1 MPALPRD
8 TIKIVLRPRGGIN
21 LAKLGIVELTAA
33 VHAAAGTTKEVE
45 YEDILCVNA
54 QQNIVVICTS
64 DEERATR
71 YSQIKE
77 IAIREKKHEVWAYRT
92 APHDTVKGVIRG
104 IPISET
110 SDNIDERVVNKRNP
124 LALGAKRIGETTTV
138 IVVFKGAKVPNYV
151 RQRFRALLHKASAQ
165 AGCSKLLVCG
175 DFNAMDQSWGYVKSN
190 AKGRNLAQDALDN
203 GYVLVTDPANP
214 TRTGNSVS
222 RDTTPDL
229 TFVKNIV
236 AEDVQW
242 KNTGLDLGSDHMIVE
257 TTVRLS
263 GASAPQARKHKWVDW
278 EAFRR
283 QRNEAADENEH
294 IQDIAAWMKNVTRD
308 VRLATREIEMDV
320 QVDSMDSRLVHLIQA
335 KRSLQERWKKQRLNR
350 GLRKKIAGLN
360 RKIEEH
366 CHALNNQKWNE
377 LCNAADG
384 QLHNGRT
391 WNLFRHLLDK
401 TKTKSYQ
408 RDRLAKILHAEIKE
422 RGEDAVKKKLLEKYI
437 PSTPKVTHRDYF
449 GSPNDRLDRDID
461 VEEVRT
467 ALQELNSRSAPG
479 PDHVPN
485 GALKNLD
492 DRSIV
497 ALTKYFNECWSMI
510 GFRQHLCTQD
520 AMIQLKHLIVDRDTR
535 DSRAVMGLDLQGAFD
550 NVNHSAILSQVSKL
564 NMGKRTHEYIG
575 SFLTGRTAEIVAGDL
590 ATDAKE
596 NGSRG
601 TPQGSRDET
610 NKLNVVIRRAYKTA
624 IGVPECTSTE
634 RLYTLGI
641 HNTLDEIAEAQRIAQ
656 LERLSMTKPGSGV
669 DRIVSASLA

>member
-1 MPALPRD
+1 MP
-8 TIKIVLRPRGGIN
+8 
-21 LAKLGIVELTAA
+21 
-33 VHAAAGTTKEVE
+33 
-45 YEDILCVNA
+45 
-54 QQNIVVICTS
+54 
-64 DEERATR
+64 
-71 YSQIKE
+71 
-77 IAIREKKHEVWAYRT
+77 KHD
-92 APHDTVKGVIRG
+92 H
-104 IPISET
+104 
-110 SDNIDERVVNKRNP
+110 
-124 LALGAKRIGETTTV
+124 
-138 IVVFKGAKVPNYV
+138 
-151 RQRFRALLHKASAQ
+151 SA
-165 AGCSKLLVCG
+165 
-175 DFNAMDQSWGYVKSN
+175 
-190 AKGRNLAQDALDN
+190 
-203 GYVLVTDPANP
+203 
-214 TRTGNSVS
+214 
-222 RDTTPDL
+222 DTTPDL

-263 GASAPQARKHKWVDW
+263 GASAPQARKHKWVEW
-278 EAFRR
+278 EDFRR

-308 VRLATREIEMDV
+308 VKMATREIETDV
-320 QVDSMDSRLVHLIQA
+320 KVGSMDSRLVHLIQV

-366 CHALNNQKWNE
+366 CHALSNQKWNE

-384 QLHNGRT
+384 QLHKGRT
-391 WNLFRHLLDK
+391 WNLFRHLLDE
-401 TKTKSYQ
+401 TKTKSHQ

-437 PSTPKVTHRDYF
+437 PSTQKVTHRDYF

-479 PDHVPN
+479 PDRMPN

-492 DRSIV
+492 DSSIV
-497 ALTKYFNECWSMI
+497 ALTKYFNECWTSGVVLERVLLALWQEYLENNDLYPDSLI

-575 SFLTGRTAEIVAGDL
+575 SFLTGRTTEIVAGDL

-601 TPQGSRDET
+601 TP
-610 NKLNVVIRRAYKTA
+610 
-624 IGVPECTSTE
+624 
-634 RLYTLGI
+634 
-641 HNTLDEIAEAQRIAQ
+641 
-656 LERLSMTKPGSGV
+656 
-669 DRIVSASLA
+669 

>member
-1 MPALPRD
+1 
-8 TIKIVLRPRGGIN
+8 
-21 LAKLGIVELTAA
+21 
-33 VHAAAGTTKEVE
+33 
-45 YEDILCVNA
+45 
-54 QQNIVVICTS
+54 
-64 DEERATR
+64 
-71 YSQIKE
+71 
-77 IAIREKKHEVWAYRT
+77 
-92 APHDTVKGVIRG
+92 
-104 IPISET
+104 
-110 SDNIDERVVNKRNP
+110 
-124 LALGAKRIGETTTV
+124 
-138 IVVFKGAKVPNYV
+138 
-151 RQRFRALLHKASAQ
+151 
-165 AGCSKLLVCG
+165 
-175 DFNAMDQSWGYVKSN
+175 MDQSWGYVKSN
-190 AKGRNLAQDALDN
+190 AKGRNLAQDALDS
-203 GYVLVTDPANP
+203 GYVLVTDPAKP

-236 AEDVQW
+236 AEDVEW

-263 GASAPQARKHKWVDW
+263 RASAPQARKHKWVDW

-294 IQDIAAWMKNVTRD
+294 IQDIAAWMKNVTKD
-308 VRLATREIEMDV
+308 VKMATREIEMDV

-350 GLRKKIAGLN
+350 GLWKKIAGLN

-384 QLHNGRT
+384 QLHNDRT
-391 WNLFRHLLDK
+391 WNLFRHLLDE

-461 VEEVRT
+461 IEEVRT

-479 PDHVPN
+479 PDRVPN

-497 ALTKYFNECWSMI
+497 ALTKYFNECWRSGVVPKEWKHSKVILIPKPGKPPSTDNLRPISLPSCVGKVLERVLLARWQEYLENNDLYPDSMI

-520 AMIQLKHLIVDRDTR
+520 AMIQLKRLIVDRDTR

-564 NMGKRTHEYIG
+564 NMG
-575 SFLTGRTAEIVAGDL
+575 
-590 ATDAKE
+590 
-596 NGSRG
+596 
-601 TPQGSRDET
+601 
-610 NKLNVVIRRAYKTA
+610 
-624 IGVPECTSTE
+624 
-634 RLYTLGI
+634 
-641 HNTLDEIAEAQRIAQ
+641 
-656 LERLSMTKPGSGV
+656 
-669 DRIVSASLA
+669 